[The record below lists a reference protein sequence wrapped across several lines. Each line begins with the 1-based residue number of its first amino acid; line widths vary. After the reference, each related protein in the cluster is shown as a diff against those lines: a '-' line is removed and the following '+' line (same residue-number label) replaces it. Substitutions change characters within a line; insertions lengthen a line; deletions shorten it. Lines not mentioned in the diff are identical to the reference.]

1 VASVLL
7 LLFIAYPLLV
17 LLDLGVGQVSSAFA
31 VPSFVDSLEA
41 TLLISTLA
49 AVISLVLG
57 TPLGYVLARYEFR
70 FRDIVDALVDVP
82 IMIPHIIVGI
92 MVVLAFASNLGA
104 GPLVTGAGIGVINTV
119 LGATLAVTYVSATYT
134 VRVIQSAVAVIDP
147 NTELTARTL
156 GASPIF
162 TFVHVVLPQI
172 RRALASGAIL
182 AWARSVAEVGA
193 LFVVAYYINI
203 GGRLVYPSSIYIY
216 ESYLGTGLAEA
227 VKFSAAVVLVS
238 LGIFVVYR
246 IIIRRVPQ
254 FSR

>member
-1 VASVLL
+1 MASALL

-17 LLDLGVGQVSSAFA
+17 LFDLGASQIPSAFA

-70 FRDIVDALVDVP
+70 FKELVDALVDIP

-92 MVVLAFASNLGA
+92 MIVLAFASNLGA
-104 GPLVTGAGIGVINTV
+104 GPLLTGAGIGVINTV

-134 VRVIQSAVAVIDP
+134 IRVIQSAVSVIDP

-156 GASPIF
+156 GASPMF
-162 TFVHVVLPQI
+162 TFVNVVLPQI

-193 LFVVAYYINI
+193 LFVVAYYVNI
-203 GGRLVYPSSIYIY
+203 GGRLVYPASIFIY
-216 ESYLGTGLAEA
+216 ESYIGTGFAEA
-227 VKFSAAVVLVS
+227 VKFSAALVLVS

-246 IIIRRVPQ
+246 IVIRRVPE
-254 FSR
+254 FGK